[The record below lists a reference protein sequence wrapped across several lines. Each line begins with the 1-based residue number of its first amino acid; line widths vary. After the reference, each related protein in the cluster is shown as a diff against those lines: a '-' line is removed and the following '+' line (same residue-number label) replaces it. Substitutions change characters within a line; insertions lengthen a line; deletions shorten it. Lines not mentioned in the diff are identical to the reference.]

1 MLLGELIQRVQS
13 LYSKG
18 VQSQSTRLRNRHIYN
33 KLLTVR
39 SKLISQEYKK
49 KQRISS
55 FNFQTLP
62 CVELIKVPSHDC
74 PCVPPIG
81 CSIVRSKYKL
91 PKPLSGLN
99 GHIIT
104 SVSSIDRKIKIDE
117 VNINELKYLKGNK
130 YTTKRA
136 NYFIHN
142 NYLYLTIPTK
152 IQIVSVTGL
161 FEDPIEANNF
171 LSYCNENSTKK
182 PCKDYLNTDF
192 PIDMDM
198 VDTLIEMSLNELI
211 SIFSQ
216 GIEDTTTNSRDS
228 HTQQS
233 K

>member
-1 MLLGELIQRVQS
+1 MLLGELIQRIQS

-62 CVELIKVPSHDC
+62 CVELIKVPAHDC
-74 PCVPPIG
+74 PCIPPVG
-81 CSIVRSKYKL
+81 CTIVRSKHKL
-91 PKPLSGLN
+91 PRPLSGLN

-104 SVSSIDRKIKIDE
+104 SVSSIDRNIKIDE
-117 VNINELKYLKGNK
+117 VALNAVKHLKGNK
-130 YTTKRA
+130 YTSKRA
-136 NYFIHN
+136 NYFIYQD
-142 NYLYLTIPTK
+142 YLYLTIPTK

-171 LSYCNENSTKK
+171 PSYCDETSSKK
-182 PCKDYLNTDF
+182 PCIDYLNTDF

-198 VDTLIEMSLNELI
+198 VDTLVEMSLNELI
-211 SIFSQ
+211 SVFSQ
-216 GIEDTTTNSRDS
+216 GIEDITTNSRDS
-228 HTQQS
+228 HIQQS

>member
-18 VQSQSTRLRNRHIYN
+18 VQSQSTRLRNRHIYS

-62 CVELIKVPSHDC
+62 CVELVKVPAHDC
-74 PCVPPIG
+74 PCVPPAG
-81 CSIVRSKYKL
+81 CTVVRSKHKL
-91 PKPLSGLN
+91 PRPLSGLN

-142 NYLYLTIPTK
+142 DYLYLTIPTK
-152 IQIVSVTGL
+152 IQVVSVTGL
-161 FEDPIEANNF
+161 FEDPIEVKYYP
-171 LSYCNENSTKK
+171 SYCSRPNKD
-182 PCKDYLNTDF
+182 CIDYLNTDF

-211 SIFSQ
+211 STFSQ

-228 HTQQS
+228 HIQQS